1 MIKQQ
6 IEVNGIGSNLRTSSD
21 FDYNAEN
28 FFFANHDADIN
39 KCW

>member
-21 FDYNAEN
+21 FDYNAEI
-28 FFFANHDADIN
+28 FFLLIMMQI
-39 KCW
+39 